1 MINTAINITSNIDT
15 IKKIPIAYSI
25 AIINEQIDITFRCL
39 TFSNVNGLSSLNVLN
54 IFINLYTI
62 ISAGI
67 PDAYSIIS
75 AAV

>member
-39 TFSNVNGLSSLNVLN
+39 TFSNVNGLSSLNVL
-54 IFINLYTI
+54 
-62 ISAGI
+62 
-67 PDAYSIIS
+67 
-75 AAV
+75 